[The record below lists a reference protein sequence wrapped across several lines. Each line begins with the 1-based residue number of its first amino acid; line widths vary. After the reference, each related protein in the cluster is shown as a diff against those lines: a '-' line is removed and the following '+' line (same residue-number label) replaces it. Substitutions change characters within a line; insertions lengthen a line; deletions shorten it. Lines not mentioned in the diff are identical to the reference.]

1 MSLDY
6 NQIDTLKIYLC
17 TTRSATIH
25 NLNVAQ
31 SYFSHTSDAHTLSRL
46 IDLVGNMSNDEFDR
60 WYKRITSETL
70 V

>member
-17 TTRSATIH
+17 QTRSATIH
-25 NLNVAQ
+25 NLNVAH
-31 SYFSHTSDAHTLSRL
+31 SYFSHNSDTHTLSHL
-46 IDLVGNMSNDEFDR
+46 IDLIDNMSNDEFDR
-60 WYKRITSETL
+60 WYKRITSDPL